1 MATPIYRTSAG
12 APRRHAGIE
21 LMGIALLLLLLLAV
35 FLP

>member
-1 MATPIYRTSAG
+1 MAIYRTRAKS
-12 APRRHAGIE
+12 RRDSGIE

>member
-1 MATPIYRTSAG
+1 MATPVHRTRTS
-12 APRRHAGIE
+12 PRRDPGIE